1 VDGNQLPNGWHVAD
15 ENQISKKDATQ
26 NFVYSVRKDGTNL
39 LMLPDITGHRI
50 ALSQPL
56 LSGVNVGTF
65 EHELEEFDSE
75 DSHHV
80 PIRTGQRLGPD
91 TSPFISFLGG
101 SPPPAYRFT

>member
-1 VDGNQLPNGWHVAD
+1 MGTNCPTAGMQPMRTRSA
-15 ENQISKKDATQ
+15 KKDATQ
-26 NFVYSVRKDGTNL
+26 NFVYSVRKDCTNL

-56 LSGVNVGTF
+56 LSGVNVWTL
-65 EHELEEFDSE
+65 EHEVEQVDSE